1 MTHLLCGSH
10 YCGVVTAVGVRG
22 GLGGLFIFLTLPHG
36 MRVDSC
42 EDTNLALLRPL
53 RRDLEASDPS
63 DSTTPSKR
71 PRIFSTG
78 FMRSLRASS
87 VSPANRDA
95 LLARP
100 ASGAAKRRGPC
111 EPPGTRVLDRAGC
124 WVAWRPV
131 RRICP
136 RTCVRSQP
144 RSGLSPCRV
153 GWEARMP
160 LSGMALAPSVERE
173 GQQRRPRT
181 R

>member
-78 FMRSLRASS
+78 FMQSLRASS
-87 VSPANRDA
+87 VSPASRDA

-111 EPPGTRVLDRAGC
+111 EPPGTRVLGHAGSGTD
-124 WVAWRPV
+124 AWSLTRCRPT
-131 RRICP
+131 P
-136 RTCVRSQP
+136 CVRSQQRWGP
-144 RSGLSPCRV
+144 SPCRV
-153 GWEARMP
+153 
-160 LSGMALAPSVERE
+160 
-173 GQQRRPRT
+173 
-181 R
+181 